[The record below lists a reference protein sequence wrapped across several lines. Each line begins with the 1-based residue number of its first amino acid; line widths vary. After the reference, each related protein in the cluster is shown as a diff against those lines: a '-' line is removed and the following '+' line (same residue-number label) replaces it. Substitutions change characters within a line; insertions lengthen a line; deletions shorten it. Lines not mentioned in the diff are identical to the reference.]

1 MARKAGFLSPRKAIY
16 VFWEGESEEA
26 YTKYLKKDFP
36 EKRQLLS
43 MVKKA
48 PFTQPNPIFAGIN
61 ASKVMLKNWMK
72 SGFSLLLK

>member
-26 YTKYLKKDFP
+26 YTKYLKKRFSGKATIIIHG
-36 EKRQLLS
+36 EKGT
-43 MVKKA
+43 
-48 PFTQPNPIFAGIN
+48 FTQPNPIFAGIN

-72 SGFSLLLK
+72 SGFSLILK